1 MEENKNIKKTLF
13 FYIVTCC
20 INTFLSADRE
30 FGNPVFIK
38 SSRLYLS
45 IAHEFLYTGI
55 VHESYCPPNSSFS
68 KDISMRLSFIR
79 ADKRIGRI
87 RGKYHR
93 RIRPQLIADTY
104 YFL

>member
-1 MEENKNIKKTLF
+1 
-13 FYIVTCC
+13 
-20 INTFLSADRE
+20 
-30 FGNPVFIK
+30 
-38 SSRLYLS
+38 
-45 IAHEFLYTGI
+45 
-55 VHESYCPPNSSFS
+55 
-68 KDISMRLSFIR
+68 MRLSFIR